1 MACMYGRCGVGCA
14 YVWRMHGVGV
24 WCAMACIGVCGYG
37 VQACVWRWC
46 ALGVYVWLACVY
58 ALGVCVWCTCVCRY
72 IDVASLRRIRPNK
85 TKHLKQSIND
95 IKRITTNTKRM
106 NAYSI
111 VFKRM
116 FT

>member
-1 MACMYGRCGVGCA
+1 MAYMCGRCRRVCVA
-14 YVWRMHGVGV
+14 CVGVGV
-24 WCAMACIGVCGYG
+24 RCYGVCRRVWVPCYG
-37 VQACVWRWC
+37 VCRRWRTVC
-46 ALGVYVWLACVY
+46 MALGVRMVSVCMCRVVYVVCTLCVSFY
-58 ALGVCVWCTCVCRY
+58 
-72 IDVASLRRIRPNK
+72 DVVSLRRIRPNE

-95 IKRITTNTKRM
+95 TKRNTTNTKRM